1 MLNGLMFCATHGRI
15 ILAVSLV
22 VGLISSSLASLI
34 QPYIDVLIALLLFV
48 ACLRVGPR
56 QVIGAVREIKASLA
70 FTVALQ
76 VVLPLT
82 LALMAWLITFQHP
95 LVFAVV
101 LLTSAPALSGSP
113 HLVAL
118 MGFDPAPALRQLV
131 IGTLLLPLTIIPV
144 FALLPQMGDFQIVL
158 TASLRLLAVILIA
171 AAFSFAIRL
180 TVLKQPSV
188 DQIQQID
195 GVSTILLAIVVV
207 GLMAA
212 IQSEFAINP
221 TNVLLTLLV
230 ACVVNFGLQI
240 VVKTALS
247 KTNAAT
253 YAVPIGVIAGN
264 RNVALFLTA
273 LPAANMQ
280 SLLLFIACY
289 QIPMYL
295 TPIVMQRFYQRS

>member
-1 MLNGLMFCATHGRI
+1 MLSFCAKHGRY
-15 ILAVSLV
+15 ILAASLA
-22 VGLISSSLASLI
+22 VGLTSSALALLI
-34 QPYIDVLIALLLFV
+34 KPHIDVLIGVLLFV
-48 ACLRVGPR
+48 ACLRVGPH
-56 QVIGAVREIKASLA
+56 QVIGAVREIRASLA
-70 FTVALQ
+70 FTVILQ
-76 VVLPLT
+76 VALPFLI
-82 LALMAWLITFQHP
+82 ASIAWLGTFQHP
-95 LVFAVV
+95 LIFAVV

-131 IGTLLLPLTIIPV
+131 IGTLLLPLTVIPV
-144 FALLPQMGDFQIVL
+144 FALLPQMGDLQVIV
-158 TASLRLLAVILIA
+158 TASLRLLAVILFAATIA
-171 AAFSFAIRL
+171 FVIRL
-180 TVLKQPSV
+180 TLLKEPTA
-188 DQIQQID
+188 DQLRQID

-212 IQSEFAINP
+212 IQGEFAVNP

-240 VVKTALS
+240 VAKITLS
-247 KTNAAT
+247 NSSASA

-273 LPAANMQ
+273 LPAAEVQ

-295 TPIVMQRFYQRS
+295 TPIVMQRFYQRP